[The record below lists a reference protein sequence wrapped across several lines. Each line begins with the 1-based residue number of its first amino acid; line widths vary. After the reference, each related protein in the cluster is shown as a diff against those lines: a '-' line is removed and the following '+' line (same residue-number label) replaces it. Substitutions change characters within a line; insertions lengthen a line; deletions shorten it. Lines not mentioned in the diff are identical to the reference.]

1 MRKQMVQNKI
11 EAIGNEIALLLG
23 LAFLGDVFD
32 LWTFNPFSGWWV
44 LFLYIP
50 AICGFLTKGITAGGV
65 MLTLTAI
72 VLTVGMFTDID
83 GRLWSAALILYLAYL
98 GGKALYHKWNTPADN
113 HIDEGVAVHHEL

>member
-1 MRKQMVQNKI
+1 MKKQMAQNKI
-11 EAIGNEIALLLG
+11 EAIGNGIALLLG

-32 LWTFNPFSGWWV
+32 LWSFNPFSDWWV

-50 AICGFLTKGITAGGV
+50 AICGFLTKGVTPGGV

-72 VLTVGMFTDID
+72 VLTVGMFTDVD

-98 GGKALYHKWNTPADN
+98 GGKTLYRKWNAPSGDQPGEEAT
-113 HIDEGVAVHHEL
+113 VHHEL

>member
-1 MRKQMVQNKI
+1 MKKQMTQNKI
-11 EAIGNEIALLLG
+11 EAIGNGIALLLG

-32 LWTFNPFSGWWV
+32 LWNFDPFSGWWV

-50 AICGFLTKGITAGGV
+50 AICGFLTKGVTPGGV

-72 VLTVGMFTDID
+72 VLTVGMFTDVD

-98 GGKALYHKWNTPADN
+98 GGKTLYRKWNAPAGDQP
-113 HIDEGVAVHHEL
+113 GVEATVHHEL